1 MTDQQTADPMA
12 RVAVEADV
20 RPFGSLEVVTDEVDS
35 ILDDMAALAEYWT
48 KNRADGRT
56 PSAIRSAMVQVSQ
69 EIAFRYNDA
78 RAQWIEAKDKNFNEA
93 EFHAWFT
100 EQMKH
105 KLGE

>member
-1 MTDQQTADPMA
+1 MSMHTSGIRKILSPSST
-12 RVAVEADV
+12 
-20 RPFGSLEVVTDEVDS
+20 TDEVAS
-35 ILDDMAALAEYWT
+35 HLDDMASLAEYWT

-56 PSAIRSAMVQVSQ
+56 PNAIRSAMVQVYQ

-105 KLGE
+105 KLGK